1 LSHFFNS
8 AAEPAMLETLLER
21 FRRRDRL
28 ALARLL
34 SLVARGESV
43 EQILAGVAPPTSPP
57 VPGGE
62 VGGARVVAVT
72 GSGGVG
78 KSTLIGKLIEQIRGQ
93 GLSVAVL
100 ACDPQSPL
108 SGGALLGDRFR
119 MPPRPDDD
127 GVFIRSLAAAG
138 GHGAL
143 AEHLAVLIR
152 LLEAFAFDVV
162 LIETVGAG
170 QGDTVVRELV
180 DVLVLLLQPE
190 TGDDLQWE
198 KAGLLEV
205 ADAIVIHKAD
215 MPGAERVEA
224 QVLATLALG
233 NVPVAPVLRVS
244 SRSGDGINELWQA
257 IASRP
262 LRRGRQRSGHDLLRL
277 AQQTLAVRF
286 SAAEASGAKE
296 LRQLLAAWQHGEI
309 SSDRAASALVNLL
322 TSSTS

>member
-1 LSHFFNS
+1 
-8 AAEPAMLETLLER
+8 MLDTLLER

-28 ALARLL
+28 ALARLV
-34 SLVARGESV
+34 SLMARGEQV
-43 EQILAGVAPPTSPP
+43 EAILAGV
-57 VPGGE
+57 GE
-62 VGGARVVAVT
+62 PRQPARVVAVT

-78 KSTLIGKLIEQIRGQ
+78 KSTLTGKLIEEVRRH

-119 MPPRPDDD
+119 MPARPDDE

-143 AEHLAVLIR
+143 AEHLAAIIR

-162 LIETVGAG
+162 LVETVGAG

-198 KAGLLEV
+198 KAGLVEV
-205 ADAIVIHKAD
+205 ADVIVIHKAD

-224 QVLATLALG
+224 QVLAMLALG
-233 NVPVAPVLRVS
+233 VGTVVPVLRVS
-244 SRSGDGINELWQA
+244 SRSGSGLEELWQT
-257 IASRP
+257 IA
-262 LRRGRQRSGHDLLRL
+262 
-277 AQQTLAVRF
+277 A
-286 SAAEASGAKE
+286 
-296 LRQLLAAWQHGEI
+296 
-309 SSDRAASALVNLL
+309 
-322 TSSTS
+322 